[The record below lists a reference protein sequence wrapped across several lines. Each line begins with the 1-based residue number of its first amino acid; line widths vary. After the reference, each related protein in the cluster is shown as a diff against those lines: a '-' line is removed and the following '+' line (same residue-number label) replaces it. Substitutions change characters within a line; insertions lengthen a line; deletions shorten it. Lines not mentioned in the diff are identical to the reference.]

1 MSSTRSGLVV
11 TRILSFSALL
21 SGIEEV
27 NGRMTRRSMSME
39 ISEGGGGVCV
49 RGMGGYEGEGGV

>member
-1 MSSTRSGLVV
+1 MSSTLSGSVV

-21 SGIEEV
+21 RGIDEV

-39 ISEGGGGVCV
+39 ISDRGGGGG
-49 RGMGGYEGEGGV
+49 RG